1 MVGNHLLITCHPS
14 RNSLCARIAQLV
26 TETLKSRQIEV
37 IVDDL
42 TAQGFCGVIS
52 SQELSV
58 YLENV
63 LPSDI
68 AVLVEHLRAAEE
80 LTFIFP
86 VWMYGMPALL
96 KGYFDRVWR
105 PYVSFTLEEASIRPL
120 LWNIKHLTVVATHGM
135 NKNLCDRVGD
145 TSQMFFA
152 RSLPSVLPNLLSNTR
167 LDLYGMDIADECTI
181 SYELERIRMN
191 FLQDRQLGLRP

>member
-1 MVGNHLLITCHPS
+1 
-14 RNSLCARIAQLV
+14 
-26 TETLKSRQIEV
+26 V

-42 TAQGFCGVIS
+42 TALGFCGVIS
-52 SQELSV
+52 NQEHSA
-58 YLENV
+58 YLESV

-80 LTFIFP
+80 LSFIFP

-105 PYVSFTLEEASIRPL
+105 PYVSFTLEDASIRPL

-145 TSQMFFA
+145 TSQMFFS
-152 RSLPSVLPNLLSNTR
+152 RSLPSILPNLLSNTR
-167 LDLYGMDIADECTI
+167 LDLYGMDVADERII
-181 SYELERIRMN
+181 SDELERIRMN
-191 FLQDRQLGLRP
+191 FLRDRTSALRP